1 MYKRVLLTL
10 VLASV
15 LLPIFLVIPTIS
27 RGQED
32 GTVVRVEPEKVTM
45 GPEPAVG
52 QQFTINITLE
62 NVADLYGWEVKLFWD
77 NSLLNCTAEEY
88 PILPEGLN
96 WESPNSLLLGP
107 GIEQE
112 YNATHGRWYH
122 GLSALPMS
130 PPMPEPFTGTIKL
143 VTLTFEVIYQP
154 PLNGSCFLDLVD
166 TKVSDSEAVS
176 IDHEDVD
183 GYYEILS
190 PPAPPTSEPM
200 LEIRPESV
208 NTLADSVF
216 DIEVAITNVEAAATL
231 VGAEFKLRYNT
242 TILSVVHATEGSF
255 MKDPTWALN
264 GTDLEG
270 PFIEDDYVVLGII
283 LLPHVDGEYTVF
295 PEGSGTLVTITFN
308 ATAAGSCKLE
318 LFDTKLS
325 NPVPEPISHTTVDG
339 FVTVTE
345 VTVSPDVNGDGTVDI
360 VDIILAGQ
368 SLGSYPGHSRWN
380 PVADVNGDDVV
391 DIYDLILIAR
401 NFGTVE
407 DRTPPV
413 IENVFQ
419 QPAEDNVYPD
429 DKVEVYADVTDY
441 MSGVKQVVLN
451 YTTNNG
457 TWLTIEMAN
466 LERNIWNA
474 TIPAFPYST
483 NVTYVVIAQD
493 NVGNTITTQE
503 LGYEYQYHVIPEFTS
518 LIFLAIFM
526 IVTLLAAITY
536 TKKQPK

>member
-10 VLASV
+10 VLASL
-15 LLPIFLVIPTIS
+15 LLPIFLSIPTIS

-32 GTVVRVEPEKVTM
+32 GKVVRVEPEKVTM

-429 DKVEVYADVTDY
+429 DKVELYADVTDY

-474 TIPAFPYST
+474 TIPEFPYST

-503 LGYEYQYHVIPEFTS
+503 MGYEYQYHVIPEFTS
-518 LIFLAIFM
+518 LIFLVIFM
-526 IVTLLAAITY
+526 IVTLLAVITH
-536 TKKQPK
+536 TKKRSK